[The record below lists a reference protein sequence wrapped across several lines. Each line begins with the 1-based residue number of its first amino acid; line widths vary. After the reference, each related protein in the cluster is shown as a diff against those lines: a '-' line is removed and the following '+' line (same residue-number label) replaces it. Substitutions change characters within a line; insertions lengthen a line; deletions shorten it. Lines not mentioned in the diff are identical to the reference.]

1 MKVSTKGRY
10 GLLAM
15 FDLAFYGQDQPVPLK
30 QVAERQGLSEPYL
43 EQLFGPLRKAG
54 LVRSVRGPQGGYLLA
69 RPAQEVTAGDVIR
82 VLEGPIAP
90 VECVNPERAGDPA
103 GAARD
108 CCGRPERCATADV
121 WARLGA
127 AVTGVLDGVTLADLV
142 EAVRARRPQPM
153 YYI

>member
-15 FDLAFYGQDQPVPLK
+15 FDLALHGQAEPVPLK

-69 RPAQEVTAGDVIR
+69 RPAGEVAVGDIMR

-90 VECVNPERAGDPA
+90 VECANPERAGDPA

-108 CCGRPERCATADV
+108 CCGRTERCATAGV
-121 WARLGA
+121 WLRLGEA
-127 AVTGVLDGVTLADLV
+127 ISAVLDGITLADLV
-142 EAVRARRPQPM
+142 EDFRARRPEPM